1 MSNKYFSLLDMA
13 IVGVPVL
20 AIGFWQLVSVNREI
34 AKDKAKRD
42 AELPESASFVA
53 ELPESS
59 GHPVGEHRL
68 DDR

>member
-1 MSNKYFSLLDMA
+1 MINKYFSLLDMA

-34 AKDKAKRD
+34 ARDKAKREAD
-42 AELPESASFVA
+42 SPESALFDA

-68 DDR
+68 DAR